1 MREQQHHQPLSRLWP
16 FKNIFYGWAI
26 VGTSVVV
33 TFAQVSMYGP
43 VLSVFVTPI
52 EEELGWARWE
62 TAMAF
67 TIGSLGGSIGSAAV
81 GHLLD
86 RYGARTAVV
95 VAGMIVTAALLGLAV
110 MQEVWQF
117 WLFFGVGRTAALTGV
132 NLGLTVALG
141 NWFIRKRG
149 RAVSFMS
156 IGLRAGQ
163 ALVPLVIVTP
173 LILAYSWRHA
183 YFALALMAF
192 LFIALPGWLI
202 IRRRPEDYGLLPDGG
217 RGPGE
222 VPASAGTTNS
232 GAGTTNSGAGTT
244 NGGAGTTNSGAGT
257 TNSGAGTTNGGAG
270 TTNSGAGTTNSGGGT
285 TNGGAGTTN
294 SGAGTT
300 NGGAGTTN
308 SGGGTTNGGGGT
320 TNSGAGTTNS
330 GAEMTDGEVSFTLAE
345 AKRTPAFWLLTI
357 ATMTVIFAQTAVNVH
372 AVPSVEDRGVSQAF
386 SGAFVF
392 IIMGTAAL
400 SAYGWGALM
409 DKFHVRWGT
418 AIATVFSAVA
428 MIILMFAD
436 NILMASIFGVLFGL
450 GTGGWTIAQTML
462 FANYFGRRHLGAIRG
477 LSQLLSAPLSSFGAV
492 LAGVIQTATGSYT
505 LAFLIFF
512 GALVIVVLALL
523 LATPPRKPVGS
534 PSA

>member
-1 MREQQHHQPLSRLWP
+1 MREQQHQPLSRLWP
-16 FKNIFYGWAI
+16 FKNVFYGWAI

-52 EEELGWARWE
+52 ERELGWARWE

-67 TIGSLGGSIGSAAV
+67 TIGSLGGSVGSAVV

-86 RYGARTAVV
+86 RYGARAAVV
-95 VAGMIVTAALLGLAV
+95 VAGMVVTAALLGLAV

-117 WLFFGVGRTAALTGV
+117 WGLFGLGRTAALTGV

-163 ALVPLVIVTP
+163 ALVPLVLVTP

-183 YFALALMAF
+183 YLALALMAF
-192 LFIALPGWLI
+192 VFIALPGWLI
-202 IRRRPEDYGLLPDGG
+202 IRRRPEDYGLLPDGAQ
-217 RGPGE
+217 PGE
-222 VPASAGTTNS
+222 AVAQAAGS
-232 GAGTTNSGAGTT
+232 PPPDP
-244 NGGAGTTNSGAGT
+244 
-257 TNSGAGTTNGGAG
+257 
-270 TTNSGAGTTNSGGGT
+270 
-285 TNGGAGTTN
+285 
-294 SGAGTT
+294 
-300 NGGAGTTN
+300 
-308 SGGGTTNGGGGT
+308 
-320 TNSGAGTTNS
+320 
-330 GAEMTDGEVSFTLAE
+330 DGEVSFTLAE
-345 AKRTPAFWLLTI
+345 AKRTAAFWLLTL

-409 DKFHVRWGT
+409 DKIHVRWAT

-436 NILMASIFGVLFGL
+436 NILMASVFGVLFGL
-450 GTGGWTIAQTML
+450 GTGGWTIAQTLL

-477 LSQLLSAPLSSFGAV
+477 LSQLLAAPLSSFGAV
-492 LAGVIQTATGSYT
+492 LAGVIQTLTDSYT

-512 GALVIVVLALL
+512 GALVIVVLSLV
-523 LATPPRKPVGS
+523 LARPPRKPVTGS
-534 PSA
+534 A

>member
-244 NGGAGTTNSGAGT
+244 NSGAGTMNSGSGTTNGGAGTTNGGAGT
-257 TNSGAGTTNGGAG
+257 TNGGAGTTNGGAG
-270 TTNSGAGTTNSGGGT
+270 TTNSGAGTTNSG
-285 TNGGAGTTN
+285 A
-294 SGAGTT
+294 
-300 NGGAGTTN
+300 
-308 SGGGTTNGGGGT
+308 GT

-534 PSA
+534 PPS

>member
-257 TNSGAGTTNGGAG
+257 TNGGAGTTNG
-270 TTNSGAGTTNSGGGT
+270 
-285 TNGGAGTTN
+285 
-294 SGAGTT
+294 
-300 NGGAGTTN
+300 
-308 SGGGTTNGGGGT
+308 
-320 TNSGAGTTNS
+320 GAGTTNS